1 MYKYQSLM
9 FMHVT
14 TKRNCNRN
22 AFICETKKILVKFDV
37 IVGHVFTCSRNL
49 FELICCQKISHN
61 KHKVALFSLTSL
73 WKDRLQRI
81 YPPAIQISLNN
92 YNHLLR
98 DRHIETMFATSTMLK
113 MLSLTILLMLTIPSI
128 NAQNC
133 SPRYYETIRRGKSS
147 VFIYSV
153 K

>member
-1 MYKYQSLM
+1 M

-14 TKRNCNRN
+14 KKRNCNWN

-49 FELICCQKISHN
+49 F
-61 KHKVALFSLTSL
+61 
-73 WKDRLQRI
+73 RI
-81 YPPAIQISLNN
+81 YPSAIQISLNN

-153 K
+153 N